1 MNTNENNTQYENTG
15 CIKMMD
21 NEVQSTQINLYQEDC
36 KYNNNDC
43 DNEQEYSDPDISY
56 NSDCTEEE
64 ESDSS
69 VNDPYEFSRKI
80 FDQLLLEE
88 KSINV
93 SIDKIKQIQHE
104 VTLDDREQV
113 IMWLF
118 RLNTEW
124 MYPSDVTYSAITYFN
139 IYLSTTEIQKS
150 ELKLVIVTCFRIA
163 AKVELVKYPNIE
175 QLNKTTGENFTTE
188 MLNAAEIK
196 IIVALSFKLSYP
208 TVKAFMKKL
217 LYGTEISQRVYYI
230 SNIIVEKVTIKS
242 EFLKYYPSLISA
254 AVVSTV
260 LAGTGDFNGAKKVIL
275 ESQCTDIPLMYECVS
290 KMIDVGKKLTA
301 ALSHFND
308 NAPIIKMFENTSFE
322 FDASSVFVI

>member
-1 MNTNENNTQYENTG
+1 MNSNENNTQYVNTG
-15 CIKMMD
+15 CSKIINSGIYTTKLNLCQEENNFNNDSD
-21 NEVQSTQINLYQEDC
+21 NEH
-36 KYNNNDC
+36 
-43 DNEQEYSDPDISY
+43 EYSDPDVSY
-56 NSDCTEEE
+56 SDITEEE
-64 ESDSS
+64 DGDSLG
-69 VNDPYEFSRKI
+69 NDQFEFSRKI
-80 FDQLLLEE
+80 YDQLLSEE

-93 SIDKIKQIQHE
+93 SIDKITTIQNE
-104 VTLDDREQV
+104 VTLEDREQT

-118 RLNTEW
+118 RLNSEW

-139 IYLSTTEIQKS
+139 IFLSTTEIKKS

-163 AKVELVKYPNIE
+163 AKVELVKYPNLE
-175 QLNKTTGENFTTE
+175 QLNKTTGEEFTTE
-188 MLNAAEIK
+188 MLNATELK
-196 IIVALSFKLSYP
+196 IIIALSFKLSYP

-242 EFLKYYPSLISA
+242 EFLKYNPSLISA
-254 AVVSTV
+254 AVVGTV

-275 ESQCTDIPLMYECVS
+275 ESQCTDIPLMHECVS

-308 NAPIIKMFENTSFE
+308 TAPIIKMFENTSFD

>member
-1 MNTNENNTQYENTG
+1 MISNENNTQYENIG
-15 CIKMMD
+15 CSKIINSGMYYQNLNLCKEDCQFNDSD
-21 NEVQSTQINLYQEDC
+21 NEH
-36 KYNNNDC
+36 
-43 DNEQEYSDPDISY
+43 EYSDPDTSYISE
-56 NSDCTEEE
+56 STEEE
-64 ESDSS
+64 DSDLSG
-69 VNDPYEFSRKI
+69 NDQFEFSRKI
-80 FDQLLLEE
+80 YDQLRLEE
-88 KSINV
+88 KNINV
-93 SIDKIKQIQHE
+93 SIDKIQLIQHDI
-104 VTLDDREQV
+104 TLDDREQV

-118 RLNTEW
+118 RLNNEW

-139 IYLSTTEIQKS
+139 IYLSTTEILKS
-150 ELKLVIVTCFRIA
+150 EMKLVIVTCFRIA
-163 AKVELVKYPNIE
+163 AKVELVKYPNLE
-175 QLNKTTGENFTTE
+175 QLNKTTGEEFTTE
-188 MLNAAEIK
+188 MLNATEIK

-242 EFLKYYPSLISA
+242 EFLKYNPSLISA
-254 AVVSTV
+254 AVVATV

-275 ESQCTDIPLMYECVS
+275 ESQCTDIPLMHECVS

-308 NAPIIKMFENTSFE
+308 TAPIIKMFEDTSFD